1 MFTKWVFLGT
11 PVYSTNKTNHH
22 GITEILLKVALN
34 TITLAPNPVNRTT
47 IIHVYLIYSMSLLE
61 KPKVSEVVESY
72 MKERQKYQDMKKVQG
87 KKGSDREAI
96 TLAMLSKFQN
106 KLTHISPTI
115 KFQIPKTCNL

>member
-1 MFTKWVFLGT
+1 MSIQLKC
-11 PVYSTNKTNHH
+11 
-22 GITEILLKVALN
+22 LLL
-34 TITLAPNPVNRTT
+34 
-47 IIHVYLIYSMSLLE
+47 SSE

-106 KLTHISPTI
+106 KLSSAKLIGGDYDDDDDEEKELEKKEGESKTDGEKVEDDDDDDPTD
-115 KFQIPKTCNL
+115 LSW